1 MERKEKIAHLPCHQ
15 KTAAAQ
21 SHPTT
26 LSDTM
31 SARKEEEEEEEE
43 EEEKRGRK
51 RTRDEGR
58 K

>member
-31 SARKEEEEEEEE
+31 SARKEEEE
-43 EEEKRGRK
+43 KRGRK